1 MWIVDHLITTIYLL
15 YIFMLLTIYLL
26 QIHEK
31 DVIGLSHHPHQN
43 LLATF
48 AEDGL
53 LRIWKP

>member
-1 MWIVDHLITTIYLL
+1 MLMDLTLISELRENTKIILKRHFL
-15 YIFMLLTIYLL
+15 F

-31 DVIGLSHHPHQN
+31 DVIGLTQHPHQN

-48 AEDGL
+48 SEDGL